1 MPAALACLLL
11 LVAPVQAIEVGLAG
25 VMGSKAMLVF
35 NGGEPE
41 ALSAG
46 QSLNGVKVLS
56 VQGDQAMVEIDG
68 KKRPLRVGQHAVG
81 SVSDSGSEVVLK
93 ADGGGHFR
101 TLGRINGKSQSFL
114 VDTGASAVGLGLS
127 DARRLGLNLERGQKV
142 RVNTAN
148 GQVVAVRVSL
158 DTVDVGG
165 IVLHNVDAFVHEIDM
180 PLALLGMSF
189 LNRMEMRRDGDTMTL
204 KKRF

>member
-1 MPAALACLLL
+1 MLTALACLS
-11 LVAPVQAIEVGLAG
+11 AIPAYANDVGLAG
-25 VMGSKAMLVF
+25 VMGSKAMLMF

-41 ALSAG
+41 AVAVG

-56 VQGDQAMVEIDG
+56 VQGDQAIVEVDG

-81 SVSDSGSEVVLK
+81 NASDSASEVVLK
-93 ADGGGHFR
+93 ADGRGHFR
-101 TLGRINGKSQSFL
+101 TTGRINGMSQGFL
-114 VDTGASAVGLGLS
+114 VDTGASAIGLGAS
-127 DARRLGLNLERGQKV
+127 DARRIGLNLERGQRV

-148 GQVVAVRVSL
+148 GQVMAVRIPL

-165 IVLHNVDAFVHEIDM
+165 IVLHNVDALVHETEM
-180 PLALLGMSF
+180 PFALLGMSF

>member
-1 MPAALACLLL
+1 MLAALACLP
-11 LVAPVQAIEVGLAG
+11 AFQASATDVGLAG
-25 VMGSKAMLVF
+25 VMGSKAMLMF

-41 ALSAG
+41 AVAVG

-56 VQGDQAMVEIDG
+56 VQGDQAIVEIGG

-81 SVSDSGSEVVLK
+81 NVSDSAAEVVLK
-93 ADGGGHFR
+93 ADGRGHFR
-101 TLGRINGKSQSFL
+101 TTGRINGMSQAFL
-114 VDTGASAVGLGLS
+114 VDTGASAIGLGAA
-127 DARRLGLNLERGQKV
+127 DARRLGLNLERGQRV
-142 RVNTAN
+142 RVGTAN
-148 GQVVAVRVSL
+148 GMVMAVRIAL

-165 IVLHNVDAFVHEIDM
+165 VVLHNVDALVHESEM
-180 PLALLGMSF
+180 PFALLGMSF